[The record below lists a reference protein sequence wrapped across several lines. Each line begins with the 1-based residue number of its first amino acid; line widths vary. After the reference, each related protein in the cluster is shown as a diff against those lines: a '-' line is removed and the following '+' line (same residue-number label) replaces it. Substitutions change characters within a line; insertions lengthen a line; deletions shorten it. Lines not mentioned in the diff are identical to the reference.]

1 MAFATTDLCDQFG
14 DAVRVAAPVFRDW
27 GGGGTF
33 SGPIDTL
40 RVYEDN
46 ALVRST
52 LETPGNGR
60 VLVVDGGASLRTAL
74 VGGNL
79 AALAHRN
86 GWMGLVING
95 CVRDAAE
102 LAAVPIG
109 IKALHTIPRRS
120 ARAGGGE
127 RGVPVT
133 FAGVTFT
140 PGGYLY
146 ADVDGIVV
154 AGRDLLADS

>member
-1 MAFATTDLCDQFG
+1 MAFATTDLCDEFG
-14 DAVRVAAPVFRDW
+14 DELRVAAPIFRDW
-27 GGGGTF
+27 GGAAAF
-33 SGPIDTL
+33 AGPIDTL
-40 RVYEDN
+40 RVHEDN

-74 VGGNL
+74 LGGNL

-86 GWMGLVING
+86 GWSGLLING

-109 IKALHTIPRRS
+109 VKALHTIPRRS
-120 ARAGGGE
+120 ARTGSGE
-127 RGVPVT
+127 RGINDARHPLRRLPV
-133 FAGVTFT
+133 
-140 PGGYLY
+140 
-146 ADVDGIVV
+146 
-154 AGRDLLADS
+154 RLAHGASA

>member
-14 DAVRVAAPVFRDW
+14 DEVRVVAPVFRDW
-27 GGGGTF
+27 GGAASFGGA
-33 SGPIDTL
+33 IETL

-52 LETPGNGR
+52 LEQPGNGR

-74 VGGNL
+74 LGGNL

-86 GWMGLVING
+86 GWSGLLING
-95 CVRDAAE
+95 CVRDVAE

-109 IKALHTIPRRS
+109 IKALYTIPRRS
-120 ARAGGGE
+120 ARAGAGD
-127 RGVPVT
+127 RGIPVT
-133 FAGVTFT
+133 FAGVTFA
-140 PGGYLY
+140 PDRYLY

-154 AGRDLLADS
+154 AERDLL

>member
-1 MAFATTDLCDQFG
+1 MAFATTELCDRFA
-14 DAVRVAAPVFRDW
+14 DEARVAAPIFRDW
-27 GGGGTF
+27 GGAAAF
-33 SGPIDTL
+33 SGPIETL

-46 ALVRST
+46 GLVRST
-52 LETPGNGR
+52 LETSGNGR
-60 VLVVDGGASLRTAL
+60 VLVIDGGASLRTAL
-74 VGGNL
+74 LGGNL

-86 GWMGLVING
+86 GWSGLVING

-120 ARAGGGE
+120 ARSGAGECGI
-127 RGVPVT
+127 PVT

-140 PGGYLY
+140 PGSYIY

-154 AGRDLLADS
+154 AGRALVVGG

>member
-14 DAVRVAAPVFRDW
+14 DELRVAAPIFRDW
-27 GGGGTF
+27 GGAAWF
-33 SGPIDTL
+33 SGPIETL
-40 RVYEDN
+40 RICEDN

-52 LETPGNGR
+52 LETPGDGR

-74 VGGNL
+74 LGGNL

-86 GWMGLVING
+86 GWGGLVING

-109 IKALHTIPRRS
+109 IKALCTIPRRS
-120 ARAGGGE
+120 ARTGAGE
-127 RGVPVT
+127 RGIPVT

-140 PGGYLY
+140 PGSFLY

-154 AGRDLLADS
+154 AERDLL